1 MIDDLDGLGSLLG
14 RLLQGLLAPLRM
26 AIGLIV
32 EGALELLFNRLT
44 YCLGWLTLRGLSLG
58 QRPRLP
64 WWPADLERQVGARR
78 LQLLGGAC
86 LLGLIAWAMLAL
98 LD

>member
-14 RLLQGLLAPLRM
+14 RLLLGLLALLRM

>member
-1 MIDDLDGLGSLLG
+1 MIDDLDGLGNLLG
-14 RLLQGLLAPLRM
+14 RLLQGLLALLRM

-32 EGALELLFNRLT
+32 EGALDLLFNRLT

-58 QRPRLP
+58 QRPRMP
-64 WWPADLERQVGARR
+64 WWPADLDRQVGARR